1 MKTLTEKKTRTSGGN
16 GKATK
21 KDDSIIKSAAAIAK
35 NLKEADKAKA
45 KNGNGKA
52 NADINDSVKISDTV
66 KTQLS
71 LDQKIEKIENLKTL
85 IDKRDKLEISRKK
98 LGSFVVGTN
107 QFNENIVLTDESGN
121 TFKTSN
127 SEVFTK
133 VVDAINETLIA
144 KIREIENQIEF

>member
-21 KDDSIIKSAAAIAK
+21 KDDSIIKSAATIAK
-35 NLKEADKAKA
+35 NLKEAGKGKNG
-45 KNGNGKA
+45 NGNGKA
-52 NADINDSVKISDTV
+52 KHELKDSVKITEHV
-66 KTQLS
+66 KPSLS

-133 VVDAINETLIA
+133 VVDTINETLVA